1 MGGGGCSWRVVGVLI
16 DTHHRLAHPQPRP
29 RGWPTRTWEPRACG
43 PRAVAAAPLVCHL
56 CSASGSGLG
65 SAPPVARSPRKCPNR
80 AGALASQVPYRA
92 WRITG
97 LAVPGGKG
105 ELYEAPRAAS

>member
-1 MGGGGCSWRVVGVLI
+1 MGGGGCSWWVVGVLI